1 MLQAQGQRS
10 RGAGGLI
17 RGCLSAALM
26 AAGLSAIASGASP
39 ASVSTRVLIDNNKLR
54 VRLLTY
60 PAGYRGSAQLAH
72 RADQLL
78 VYLDEAHLQGAA
90 PSEPA
95 GSDDMRASG
104 SVSWLPHEAS
114 VAPIR
119 AESAFRLIDIE
130 LKHGQLSSPD
140 PKTASLPYE
149 QQAGGGA
156 PKQILVDNAQL
167 RATLIS
173 FPKDFVR
180 PGDLRRH
187 DDTLIV
193 YIDEG
198 RLAGVGPPHPEYA
211 EVQAFSH
218 HPDAPATC
226 DPIKDCDTVAPD
238 GSWSRGAHEPGSVAW
253 HPKDGFVG
261 TLRAVQAYRALY
273 VEVK

>member
-1 MLQAQGQRS
+1 MLRRS
-10 RGAGGLI
+10 VI
-17 RGCLSAALM
+17 
-26 AAGLSAIASGASP
+26 AAGLTMLALSALASAAGP
-39 ASVSTRVLIDNNKLR
+39 TSVGVRVLVDNNKLR
-54 VRLLTY
+54 VRLLSF
-60 PAGYRGSAQLAH
+60 PAGYQGSPQLAH

-78 VYLDEAHLQGAA
+78 VYLDQARVRGAA

-95 GSDDMRASG
+95 GSADARASG
-104 SVSWLPHEAS
+104 SASWLAHDAS
-114 VAPIR
+114 AAPIHV
-119 AESAFRLIDIE
+119 ESAFRAIDIE
-130 LKHGQLSSPD
+130 LKHGTMSSPD

-149 QQAGGGA
+149 QQVGGGA
-156 PKQILVDNAQL
+156 PAQTLVDNDLL
-167 RATLIS
+167 RATLLS

-180 PGDLRRH
+180 PGNLRRH
-187 DDTLIV
+187 YDTLIV

-198 RLAGVGPPHPEYA
+198 RLAGVGPAHPEYA

-218 HPDAPATC
+218 HPDAPAVC

-273 VEVK
+273 VELKH